1 MEYGILS
8 RFALAICIDKRIYKF
23 PRKKGAIL
31 SIESQAILSVI
42 WGFSIFIAFVLGK
55 NTGAEDMKKAVLK
68 IMEFE
73 NGRRSNHHTVPD
85 RDEKSF

>member
-1 MEYGILS
+1 V
-8 RFALAICIDKRIYKF
+8 
-23 PRKKGAIL
+23 

-55 NTGAEDMKKAVLK
+55 NAGAEDMKKAILR

-73 NGRRSNHHTVPD
+73 DGRRNNHHTVSD
-85 RDEKSF
+85 TNEKSF